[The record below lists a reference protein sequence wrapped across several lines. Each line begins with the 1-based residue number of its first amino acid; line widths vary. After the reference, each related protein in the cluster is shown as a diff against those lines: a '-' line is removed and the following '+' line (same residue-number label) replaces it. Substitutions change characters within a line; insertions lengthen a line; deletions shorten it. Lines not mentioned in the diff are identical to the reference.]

1 MRRQL
6 LGMSQ
11 ERLADQIG
19 VTFQQVQKYEKG
31 INRIGASRLQRIAEV
46 LHTSVS
52 FFFEQENSEPLTL
65 QGLDLSA
72 NTDPVAEFLRTKEGL
87 VLNRAFLKIAD
98 RNIRETVI
106 ALVKAMAQ
114 AESPGVALGASV
126 ADITLPLG
134 E

>member
-11 ERLADQIG
+11 ERLAEQIG

-31 INRIGASRLQRIAEV
+31 INRIGASRLQRIADV

-65 QGLDLSA
+65 QGPDLSA

-87 VLNRAFLKIAD
+87 ALNRAFLKIAD

-114 AESPGVALGASV
+114 AESRGVTLGASV